1 MHQNLI
7 DHLRVFLAVVEQ
19 ESLSAAA
26 RQLGRAVSTVSYA
39 IDRLEAQYGIALF
52 ERGPGKFC
60 LTTEGRGLVRE
71 AELAVESARRF
82 EARANTLES
91 GAETALRIGV
101 DVLFPN
107 SLLVECLG
115 QFASANPQVRV
126 QIFSTSLN
134 QSWRELMTGQVDF
147 SLAPLRKLPP
157 SVERKPLVS
166 EELIVVAA
174 ASHPL
179 TDFPGPIPQDELRN
193 HRQLYYAAPD
203 VDVEHHGRIFSNDF
217 WTASDLR
224 TLRLLACAGVGWCFA
239 TRDWAQS
246 SIKDGQLVELSL
258 TDMLS
263 DGVWT
268 FGAVWQ
274 IDHPPGLLGG
284 QFLAM
289 LEKLTDAHQR
299 KMEIA

>member
-7 DHLRVFLAVVEQ
+7 DHLQVFLAVVER
-19 ESLSAAA
+19 ESLSGAA
-26 RQLGRAVSTVSYA
+26 RQLGRAVSTISYA
-39 IDRLEAQYGIALF
+39 IDRLEDQYGFALF
-52 ERGPGKFC
+52 ERGTGGFR
-60 LTTEGRGLVRE
+60 LTKEGRGLLRE
-71 AELAVESARRF
+71 AQLAVESARRF

-107 SLLVECLG
+107 GLLVECLNRFG
-115 QFASANPQVRV
+115 AANPQVRV

-157 SVERKPLVS
+157 SVERKPLLS
-166 EELIVVAA
+166 EELIVIAA
-174 ASHPL
+174 ADHPL
-179 TDFPGPIPQDELRN
+179 TRLPGPIPQDELRS

-217 WTASDLR
+217 WTASDLGM
-224 TLRLLACAGVGWCFA
+224 LRVMACAGVGWCFA
-239 TRDWAQS
+239 TRDWARS
-246 SIKDGQLVELSL
+246 SIDDGQLVELSL

-274 IDHPPGLLGG
+274 IDQPPGLLGS
-284 QFLAM
+284 QFLST
-289 LEKLTDAHQR
+289 LEQLIDISQR
-299 KMEIA
+299 TLAVA